1 MLNWDDY
8 HTDEAIQ
15 PRSTAA
21 KPAPEIV
28 EQAIEAAAQEQPL
41 QQATPL
47 AAEALALN
55 VEKAAEALATWM

>member
-28 EQAIEAAAQEQPL
+28 EQAIEAAAQEHRSASDPRGRRS
-41 QQATPL
+41 AS
-47 AAEALALN
+47 AER
-55 VEKAAEALATWM
+55 